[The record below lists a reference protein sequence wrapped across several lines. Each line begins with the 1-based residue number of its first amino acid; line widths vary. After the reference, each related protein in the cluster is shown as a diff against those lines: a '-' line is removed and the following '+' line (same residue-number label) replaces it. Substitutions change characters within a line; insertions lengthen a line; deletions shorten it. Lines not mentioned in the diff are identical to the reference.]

1 MEQLDQLIL
10 SLIFWINS
18 DIKASIPYLIE
29 IWNALNDYA
38 ILRFLALV
46 IVNYFIARFI
56 SNQLPP
62 LVTKATRYL
71 RFSLGEKIA
80 ELLGPL
86 LFKVVFLIAMIMLVS
101 ANELSESQSFAVIAT
116 MQSLIIIFVLLF
128 VNALVYLILEHLS
141 TPNDAGDPVTVLKA
155 IVPIYEY
162 TALIFIILIGV
173 YLVFGVWNIEMT
185 ALLASAGVMGL
196 AISMASK
203 DTLSDVIAGILILSD
218 APFELGDVIEVSDE
232 IGTITQ
238 IGIRSTRIK
247 TRANVELVIPNSKI
261 GSSVVINK
269 SFIVKNKLKIKLP
282 IIVAF
287 GTDPEIVRKILLD
300 VAKEHERVLNEK
312 MQVAL
317 IDFNQEQV
325 TFTLI
330 CFIDEGVLAPKI
342 VPAMRESIYL
352 KFIEENI
359 PLPSSM
365 QEITVCE
372 FPNIFGGGAPR
383 QIPKFNTSH
392 TLRESE

>member
-10 SLIFWINS
+10 WLIFWINS
-18 DIKASIPYLIE
+18 DIKAAIPYLIE

-38 ILRFLALV
+38 LLRFLALV
-46 IVNYFIARFI
+46 AVSYVIARFI
-56 SNQLPP
+56 SNHIPS
-62 LVTKATRYL
+62 LVTKITRYL
-71 RFSLGEKIA
+71 KLSLGEKIA

-101 ANELSESQSFAVIAT
+101 ASQLSESQNYAAIAT
-116 MQSLIIIFVLLF
+116 IQSLIIIFILLF
-128 VNALVYLILEHLS
+128 VNTVVYLVLEHLS
-141 TPNDAGDPVTVLKA
+141 TPNNAGDPVIILKA

-162 TALIFIILIGV
+162 TALIFIILIGI
-173 YLVFGVWNIEMT
+173 YLIFGAWGIEMT
-185 ALLASAGVMGL
+185 VLLASAGVMGL
-196 AISMASK
+196 AISMAAK

-232 IGTITQ
+232 VGTITQ

-247 TRANVELVIPNSKI
+247 TRASVELVIPNSKI

-269 SFIVKNKLKIKLP
+269 SFIVKDKLKIKLP

-317 IDFNQEQV
+317 MDFNQEQV
-325 TFTLI
+325 IFSLI
-330 CFIDEGVLAPKI
+330 CWIDEGVLKPKI

-365 QEITVCE
+365 QEITISE

-383 QIPKFNTSH
+383 QIPKFNTPHIS
-392 TLRESE
+392 RGNE